1 MASDGDCQPCILGH
15 RSQIYAA
22 NPQVT
27 RFNAHQSQALTAAQ
41 ALTVAERLQYQGYP
55 RREQTN
61 PVIIPFAKDGATIK
75 QIVRRTA

>member
-27 RFNAHQSQALTAAQ
+27 RFNAHQSQALTAA
-41 ALTVAERLQYQGYP
+41 ERLQYQGYP

-61 PVIIPFAKDGATIK
+61 AVIIPFAKDGATIK